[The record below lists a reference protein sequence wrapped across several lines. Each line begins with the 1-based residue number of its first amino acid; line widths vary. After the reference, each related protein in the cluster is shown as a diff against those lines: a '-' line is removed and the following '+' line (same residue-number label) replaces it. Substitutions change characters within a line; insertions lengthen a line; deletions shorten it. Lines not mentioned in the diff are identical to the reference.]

1 MAPKDLGVEMKSDLE
16 VVDVAEP
23 PVRDAGIIVEDVPEL
38 MSKLKDAGAVWTLP
52 QIILLF
58 IVLDLLLFLFCWC

>member
-38 MSKLKDAGAVWTLP
+38 MSKLKDAGAV
-52 QIILLF
+52 
-58 IVLDLLLFLFCWC
+58 